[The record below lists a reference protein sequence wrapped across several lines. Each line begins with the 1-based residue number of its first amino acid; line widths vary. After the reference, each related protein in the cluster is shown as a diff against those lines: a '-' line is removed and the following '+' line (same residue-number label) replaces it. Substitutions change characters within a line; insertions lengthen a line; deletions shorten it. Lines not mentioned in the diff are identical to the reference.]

1 MAYNMQMISVAADDD
16 LNAEVE
22 SFRIQNHICTKSE
35 AGAELMRS
43 KYCIRFELGL
53 CPRFQGAKESG
64 PLFLLNNGRRL
75 ALGFDCRACEM
86 TVREA

>member
-35 AGAELMRS
+35 AGAELMR
-43 KYCIRFELGL
+43 LGL
-53 CPRFQGAKESG
+53 EAAKAHTGAAE
-64 PLFLLNNGRRL
+64 RR
-75 ALGFDCRACEM
+75 
-86 TVREA
+86 